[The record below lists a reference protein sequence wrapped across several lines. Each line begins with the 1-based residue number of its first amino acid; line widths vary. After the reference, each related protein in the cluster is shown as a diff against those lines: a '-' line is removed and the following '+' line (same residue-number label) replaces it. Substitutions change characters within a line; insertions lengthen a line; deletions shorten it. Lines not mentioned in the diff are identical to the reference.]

1 MNKLFAEPC
10 QSQKVSYW
18 IGVAQVFLVALL
30 LLPPCAP
37 SLDWETHQNGSIC
50 KVHLQKIRPRDQ
62 SPLTRITQVCIYHF
76 STFLH
81 IYIQYF
87 HWLLLV
93 EILFASG
100 NTEKINRFQSQTRR
114 K

>member
-50 KVHLQKIRPRDQ
+50 KVHLQKSDQ
-62 SPLTRITQVCIYHF
+62 EIKAPYKNYTGVYLPLFH
-76 STFLH
+76 LLAH
-81 IYIQYF
+81 IYSVFPLAI
-87 HWLLLV
+87 
-93 EILFASG
+93 ISG
-100 NTEKINRFQSQTRR
+100 NIIR
-114 K
+114 

>member
-50 KVHLQKIRPRDQ
+50 KVHMQKSDQ
-62 SPLTRITQVCIYHF
+62 EIKVPLPELHRCVFTTFPPSCTYIF
-76 STFLH
+76 SISTG
-81 IYIQYF
+81 YY
-87 HWLLLV
+87 
-93 EILFASG
+93 
-100 NTEKINRFQSQTRR
+100 
-114 K
+114 